1 MLGLRRWLGGKVFTC
16 QCRRCRKWGFDP
28 WIGKIP
34 WRREWQPIPV
44 FLPGEC
50 HGQRSLADTIQEN
63 WHTLGMYAQVLIRC
77 HFTSSSLGPLKK
89 SLSPLQDSETR
100 SSSQRPSPFP
110 SSPTR
115 TALDCWSASEFYLDP
130 EQIFQ
135 FGPHTDFM
143 TDPVCGQETGVLQ
156 NAGSRQGLEG
166 IF

>member
-1 MLGLRRWLGGKVFTC
+1 MATHSSILA
-16 QCRRCRKWGFDP
+16 
-28 WIGKIP
+28 
-34 WRREWQPIPV
+34 
-44 FLPGEC
+44 GEC
-50 HGQRSLADTIQEN
+50 HGQRSLADTIREN

-89 SLSPLQDSETR
+89 TLSPLQDAETR
-100 SSSQRPSPFP
+100 CSSRRPNPFP

-115 TALDCWSASEFYLDP
+115 TAPGSWSESEFYLDP

-135 FGPHTDFM
+135 FGPHRDFM
-143 TDPVCGQETGVLQ
+143 TDLVCGQEISVLQ